1 MSYDAEKFNSGKGDY
16 DKIDLAGE
24 YTATVKVCK
33 MSQND
38 QNEDQWLVGF
48 VVDDQFIHFE
58 RFTMNERFG
67 WLFARML
74 ANMGLGKEQR
84 SHFEASMILQK
95 QYVINIITNDKGF
108 LRLDTVRPAVINN
121 HLRPQEPT
129 TPSTTNSD
137 VPF

>member
-1 MSYDAEKFNSGKGDY
+1 MSYDAEKFSKGDY

-38 QNEDQWLVGF
+38 AGEDQWLVGF

-58 RFTMNERFG
+58 SFTMSERFG

-74 ANMGLGKEQR
+74 TGMGLDKEQR
-84 SHFEASMILQK
+84 SHFEVSMILHK
-95 QYVINIITNDKGF
+95 QYVINITTNDKGF
-108 LRLDTVRPAVINN
+108 LRLDTIRPVVINN